1 MKILIDGDGCPVI
14 RETERAASL
23 FGLEVFIFCDTSHL
37 IHSDKSRIIL
47 VDQGR
52 DAADWAVISKVKEGD
67 LAVTQDYGLA
77 SLVLSWKAFAFHQ
90 DGWQYTEENIEGL
103 LQQRY
108 EAAKA
113 RRSSKNHM
121 KGPAKRDRKQNE
133 IFFQRLCDFL
143 RHTWGN
149 EREGK

>member
-23 FGLEVFIFCDTSHL
+23 FGLEVFIFCDTSHS
-37 IHSDKSRIIL
+37 IRSDKSRVIL

-52 DAADWAVISKVKEGD
+52 DAADWAIISKVKEGD
-67 LAVTQDYGLA
+67 VAVTQDYGLA
-77 SLVLSWKAFAFHQ
+77 SLVLSRKAFAFHQ

-121 KGPAKRDRKQNE
+121 EGPAKRDRKQNE

-143 RHTWGN
+143 RDKRRD